1 MNKFHLTPAV
11 LALSVAA
18 ALPPRTVS
26 AYPPAVGI
34 LGQSRNCLVCHA
46 DNGPWRD
53 DSRLIIDILDQ
64 ASGNSLKQKDGTFL
78 ISTKRGEAKTVLTVI
93 GRAQGD
99 DAPAPYRMGWLYVDP
114 QRITEIGS
122 LTKFARGWSVNLPM
136 ACRLVGDASKTY
148 PGAQVTVLPMTVR
161 PGDEAQDAEIELQVM
176 LTKGESVKGK
186 PQEGMLGNYF
196 VRKVRLTV
204 VNAKES
210 GRTRSAARLPGRT
223 CVVRSPARRETLPV
237 VGLSVRHP
245 DESGR
250 AQGGRFT
257 RDPEACVYMNPAA
270 AGSR

>member
-1 MNKFHLTPAV
+1 MNKLHLTLAV
-11 LALSVAA
+11 LALGAAA
-18 ALPPRTVS
+18 ALPPRMVS

-34 LGQSRNCLVCHA
+34 LGQSRNCVACHA

-53 DSRLIIDILDQ
+53 DSRLIIDILDR

-99 DAPAPYRMGWLYVDP
+99 DAPAPYRTGWLYVDP

-122 LTKFARGWSVNLPM
+122 LSKFARGWSINLPM

-148 PGAQVTVLPMTVR
+148 PGAQITVLPMTVR
-161 PGDEAQDAEIELQVM
+161 PGDDARDAEIELQFM

-186 PQEGMLGNYF
+186 PKEGMLGNYF
-196 VRKVRLTV
+196 MRKVRLV
-204 VNAKES
+204 VANANEPRKV
-210 GRTRSAARLPGRT
+210 GSAERLPDRT
-223 CVVRSPARRETLPV
+223 WVIRIPARRETLPV
-237 VGLSVRHP
+237 VGPSVRHP
-245 DESGR
+245 DESGQ

-257 RDPEACVYMNPAA
+257 RDPEPCIRVNPAA
-270 AGSR
+270 GR